1 MYEVVEVEF
10 DLIGKKD
17 FFVVSKEDIK
27 KGDKL
32 IVEVGDSIDLG
43 ICVGNKKEISK
54 DKLSKPINRVLR
66 KATKEDFKNYNQ
78 NLEYSEKALKF
89 AKKTAKELE
98 LNMSFVLAYYLFD
111 RSQLFFYFTSD
122 ERVDFRE
129 LAKKL
134 AQKYKTRIELRQIGV
149 RDKSKLVGGIG
160 PCGLFL
166 CCNSFLTDFTSV
178 SINMAK
184 NQFLALNPTKI
195 NGVCGRLLCCLN
207 YEDEVYHELKKGLP
221 KIGSKVTNKGV
232 TGKVVSIDIYNR
244 TYKMELENNEI
255 VEVSV

>member
-1 MYEVVEVEF
+1 MYEVIEVKF
-10 DLIGKKD
+10 SLIDKVD
-17 FFVVSKEDIK
+17 FFVLDKQEIK
-27 KGDKL
+27 KGDKV

-43 ICVGNKKEISK
+43 VCVSEAKKVSKDEISM
-54 DKLSKPINRVLR
+54 PINKVLR
-66 KATKEDFKNYNQ
+66 KANIEDEKISNQ
-78 NLEYSEKALKF
+78 NLDAAEKALKF
-89 AKKTAKELE
+89 ARKTANELK

-111 RSQLFFYFTSD
+111 RSQLFFCFTSE

-166 CCNSFLTDFTSV
+166 CCNSYLTDFNSV

-207 YEDEVYHELKKGLP
+207 YEDDVYKELKKDLP
-221 KIGSKVTNKGV
+221 KVGSKVNKKGV
-232 TGKVVSIDIYNR
+232 SGKVVSIDIYKK
-244 TYKMELENNEI
+244 TYKMELDNGDI
-255 VEVSV
+255 VEVSA